1 MHIGLL
7 TDGAHPGAPCGAR
20 RWYDRLVQGLPGHEF
35 TEFALPAPPAARPT
49 DPSYADGARRTG
61 PVPGPAARRADG
73 RGRTPDRA
81 ARRRFARHFA
91 ELAAALAVQPGGTAT
106 QADRFA
112 AGLHGL
118 ADLARDHA
126 DLPAL
131 LRSEAA
137 LRLLERACR
146 APGALPAA
154 HAVQVPDLLAV
165 TTHLDEALR
174 PLSLDWYG
182 DGAPG
187 LDTVDLCHAT
197 AAGPTALAGLLAK
210 RFFGTPLL
218 VTEDGPGLRAH
229 HLDRATT
236 PLNAPARA
244 LLAAFQ
250 RALAAETYARA
261 TLITPGTAHARRWQE
276 RCGAAPQRLRTV
288 HPGVPA
294 GPFLRVP
301 DAVADGATT
310 LVWAG
315 PVEPAKDLA
324 GLLRA
329 FAHVRTAVPDA
340 TLRIVGGP
348 GDAPDAAAYLAHCRA
363 LADRLFPGAPGPVRF
378 EEPAAPGAPPVAD
391 AYATAAV
398 VVLSGVDEG
407 FPHTLVEAMFSGRAT
422 VSTDAGAV
430 CEVIG
435 GTGLV
440 VPAGD
445 PRALADACLALLT
458 DPARRARL
466 GAATRARALE
476 LFTVDRHL
484 TAFRGIYL
492 ELLAHAHPDPAPG
505 TPHPFARPAETHL
518 PGRRGDAAP
527 RTPPTDR
534 TPSWAAPGPRRRP
547 AATGGEAR

>member
-1 MHIGLL
+1 MRIGLL
-7 TDGAHPGAPCGAR
+7 TEGAR
-20 RWYDRLVQGLPGHEF
+20 TGAVRRAPRWYDRLVQGLPGHEF
-35 TEFALPAPPAARPT
+35 TEFALPAGPSSG
-49 DPSYADGARRTG
+49 DP
-61 PVPGPAARRADG
+61 ARRA
-73 RGRTPDRA
+73 RTPDRA
-81 ARRRFARHFA
+81 DRRRFARHFTD
-91 ELAAALAVQPGGTAT
+91 LAAALTAEPAGGAP

-118 ADLARDHA
+118 AGLARDRA

-146 APGALPAA
+146 APGALAAA
-154 HAVQVPDLLAV
+154 HAVRVPDLLAV
-165 TTHLDEALR
+165 AGHLDEALR

-187 LDTVDLCHAT
+187 LDAVDLCHAT
-197 AAGPTALAGLLAK
+197 AAGPTALAGVLAK

-218 VTEDGPGLRAH
+218 VSEDGPGLRAH
-229 HLDRATT
+229 YLDRATT
-236 PLNAPARA
+236 PLSAPARA

-294 GPFLRVP
+294 GPFLQAS
-301 DAVADGATT
+301 DAVADDAAT

-315 PVEPAKDLA
+315 PVEPSQDLA

-329 FAHVRTAVPDA
+329 FAHVRTAVPGA
-340 TLRIVGGP
+340 VLRIVGRP

-363 LADRLFPGAPGPVRF
+363 LADRLFPGTPGPVRF
-378 EEPAAPGAPPVAD
+378 EEPAAPGASAVAG

-398 VVLSGVDEG
+398 VVLSGAGEG
-407 FPHTLVEAMFSGRAT
+407 FPYGLVEAMFSGRAL
-422 VSTDAGAV
+422 VAADAGAV

-435 GTGLV
+435 STGLV

-445 PRALADACLALLT
+445 PHALADAVLALLA
-458 DPARRARL
+458 DPARRVRL
-466 GAATRARALE
+466 GGAARARALE

-492 ELLAHAHPDPAPG
+492 ELLAHARPEPDPG
-505 TPHPFARPAETHL
+505 TPRPFARPAETHL
-518 PGRRGDAAP
+518 PGRRGAVP
-527 RTPPTDR
+527 RTPPADR
-534 TPSWAAPGPRRRP
+534 TPSWAAGPRRRP
-547 AATGGEAR
+547 AVTRGEAR

>member
-1 MHIGLL
+1 MRIGLL
-7 TDGAHPGAPCGAR
+7 TDGARPGAPRGTQ

-35 TEFALPAPPAARPT
+35 TEFALPAAGHRSA
-49 DPSYADGARRTG
+49 
-61 PVPGPAARRADG
+61 PGAARRRTDG
-73 RGRTPDRA
+73 RGRTMDRS
-81 ARRRFARHFA
+81 ARRRFARHFTD
-91 ELAAALAVQPGGTAT
+91 LTAALTAGPAGTT
-106 QADRFA
+106 DQADRFA

-154 HAVQVPDLLAV
+154 HAAQVPDLLAV
-165 TTHLDEALR
+165 TARLDAALR

-197 AAGPTALAGLLAK
+197 ATGPTALAGLLAK

-229 HLDRATT
+229 YLDRATA
-236 PLNAPARA
+236 PLGAPARA
-244 LLAAFQ
+244 LLAAFH
-250 RALAAETYARA
+250 RALATETYARA
-261 TLITPGTAHARRWQE
+261 TLITPDTAHARRWQE

-288 HPGVPA
+288 HPGVDA
-294 GPFLRVP
+294 GPFLRTP
-301 DAVADGATT
+301 EARADGATT

-315 PVEPAKDLA
+315 SVEPAKDLT

-329 FAHVRTAVPDA
+329 FTRVRAAVPGA

-348 GDAPDAAAYLAHCRA
+348 GDAPDAGAYLAHCRA
-363 LADRLFPGAPGPVRF
+363 LADRLFPRGPGPARPVRF
-378 EEPAAPGAPPVAD
+378 EEPAGAPAVAD

-398 VVLSGVDEG
+398 VVLSSVDEG
-407 FPHTLVEAMFSGRAT
+407 FPRTLVEAMFSGRAT

-445 PRALADACLALLT
+445 PDALAGAVLALLA

-466 GAATRARALE
+466 GAAARARALE
-476 LFTVDRHL
+476 LFTPERHL

-492 ELLAHAHPDPAPG
+492 ELLAHARPEPGPG
-505 TPHPFARPAETHL
+505 TPRPFARPAETHL
-518 PGRRGDAAP
+518 PGRRGTAVP

-534 TPSWAAPGPRRRP
+534 TPSWAAGPRRRP
-547 AATGGEAR
+547 AVTRGETR